1 MYLLLEAEVCVICGR
16 KQKLNLKVLY
26 CIIFCRMY
34 VLQEAKVKGGTLYV
48 SRNKVLYSMLQKQKL

>member
-1 MYLLLEAEVCVICGR
+1 MWQEAEV
-16 KQKLNLKVLY
+16 KLKVLY